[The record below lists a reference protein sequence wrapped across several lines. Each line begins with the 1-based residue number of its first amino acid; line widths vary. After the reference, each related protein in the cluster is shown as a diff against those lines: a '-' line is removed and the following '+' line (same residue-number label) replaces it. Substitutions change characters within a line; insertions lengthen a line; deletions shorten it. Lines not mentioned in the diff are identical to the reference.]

1 MFFKRIRS
9 LIWKSKSET
18 VDSWLRLGGN
28 MTAADLLVKLTGQ
41 VEGRREIVRMLE
53 EELKNMNQMFSDFVF
68 LHKKI
73 SLLEMEEDGSD
84 GQSRY
89 L

>member
-1 MFFKRIRS
+1 
-9 LIWKSKSET
+9 
-18 VDSWLRLGGN
+18 